1 MPWLQL
7 IIPAEAARV
16 ESISDA
22 LLELGAASV
31 TLQDAE
37 DQPVLEPA
45 PGTTPIWSHTRVIGL
60 FSAEQDPA
68 TVVEQLNRR
77 FDISI
82 TDWKAE
88 PLEDRD
94 WVRAWMDNFRPMQF
108 GRRLWIIPGG
118 YTPPEPEAINILL
131 DPGLAFGT
139 GTHPTTSMC
148 LEWLDAHPPV
158 GQNVIDYGCGSGILA
173 IAARKLGAQQVW
185 AVDNDPQAL
194 LATRD
199 NMRKNGIE
207 NGISVHLPDA
217 LPPLDVPLLLA
228 NILAGPLIALAPQFA
243 EQVRQGGRIVLSGIL
258 ASQMEEVIAAYRPW
272 FDLQLY
278 CQQEEWVCLTGSRFQ

>member
-1 MPWLQL
+1 MTWLQL
-7 IIPAEAARV
+7 IIPVEAARV
-16 ESISDA
+16 DAISDA

-60 FSAEQDPA
+60 FPAEQDPDA
-68 TVVEQLNRR
+68 IIEQLKGRY
-77 FDISI
+77 DLSLS
-82 TDWKAE
+82 DWKAE

-94 WVRAWMDNFRPMQF
+94 WVRAWMDNFQPMQF
-108 GRRLWIIPGG
+108 GQRLWIIPGEF
-118 YTPPEPEAINILL
+118 TPPQPGAINILL

-148 LEWLDAHPPV
+148 LEWLDAHPPIDLD
-158 GQNVIDYGCGSGILA
+158 VIDYGCGSGILA
-173 IAARKLGAQQVW
+173 IAAARLGARHVW

-199 NMRKNGIE
+199 NMHKNQITDS
-207 NGISVHLPDA
+207 IAVYLPDA
-217 LPPLDVPLLLA
+217 LPALQVPLLLA
-228 NILAGPLIALAPQFA
+228 NILAGPLITLAPQFA
-243 EQVRQGGRIVLSGIL
+243 GQVAPDGRIVLSGIL
-258 ASQMEEVIAAYRPW
+258 ASQMDEVIKAYRPF
-272 FDLQLY
+272 FDIHCY
-278 CQQEEWVCLTGSRFQ
+278 RQQQDWVCLEGTRL

>member
-1 MPWLQL
+1 MTWLQL

-16 ESISDA
+16 EAISDA

-45 PGTTPIWSHTRVIGL
+45 PGTTPIWSHTRVIGM
-60 FSAEQDPA
+60 FPAEQDPA
-68 TVVEQLNRR
+68 AIIEQLQNRNNMS
-77 FDISI
+77 IS
-82 TDWKAE
+82 DWKAE

-94 WVRAWMDNFRPMQF
+94 WVRAWMDNFQPMQF
-108 GRRLWIIPGG
+108 GQRLWIIPSG
-118 YTPPEPEAINILL
+118 YTPPQPGAINILL

-158 GQNVIDYGCGSGILA
+158 DLNVIDYGSGSGILA
-173 IAARKLGAQQVW
+173 IAAARLGARHVW

-199 NMRKNGIE
+199 NMHKNQITDS
-207 NGISVHLPDA
+207 ITVYLPDA
-217 LPPLDVPLLLA
+217 LPTLQVPLLLA
-228 NILAGPLIALAPQFA
+228 NILAAPLITLAPQFA
-243 EQVRQGGRIVLSGIL
+243 GQVEPGGRIVLSGIL
-258 ASQMEEVIAAYRPW
+258 ASQMDAVITAYRPF
-272 FDLQLY
+272 FDIHRY
-278 CQQEEWVCLTGSRFQ
+278 RQQQDWVCLEGTRL